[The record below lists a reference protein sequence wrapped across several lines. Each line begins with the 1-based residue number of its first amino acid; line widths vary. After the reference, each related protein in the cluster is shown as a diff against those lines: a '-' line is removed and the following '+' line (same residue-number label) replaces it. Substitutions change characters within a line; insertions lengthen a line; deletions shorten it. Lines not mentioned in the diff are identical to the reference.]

1 MNATADPIIDFIPT
15 PRGELL
21 VGLEPGPVLV
31 IAGGW
36 VRGGR
41 DGEGFAH
48 WDRYKVE
55 RIADRGGP
63 TFVLVRDEK
72 KLLTLAL
79 GADRSRE
86 YEVTIPA
93 KGSGWCSCRGFQLNN
108 ERREPCKHIHAVR
121 HFAGAWVHSGEEE

>member
-1 MNATADPIIDFIPT
+1 MLTTDPIIDFVPT

-48 WDRYKVE
+48 WDRYAVRE
-55 RIADRGGP
+55 VAGRGGR
-63 TFVLVRDEK
+63 TFVLTRDEK
-72 KLLTLAL
+72 KLLTLAP

-86 YEVTIPA
+86 YETTITSH
-93 KGSGWCSCRGFQLNN
+93 GGWCTCRGYCLNN
-108 ERREPCKHIHAVR
+108 ERREPCKHIIAVR
-121 HFAGAWVHSGEEE
+121 HFADAMVFEGDSDG